1 VCNRNEATQIHLKIQ
16 SRNNLFFKE
25 TLWAVLFYSIAA
37 LLFFWP
43 ALRFFSTSLIG
54 PAEDNMFFYWALWHG
69 SESFANPA
77 FSFMHTQ
84 LIYYPEGI
92 SLFFCNYYY
101 YGLPITFF
109 LRFFFTLPLIHNLLI
124 FHTFVVAGVGAFYLI
139 RYLTAD
145 FKASLLGGFVFAFNP
160 SHFAHSLHHLTIA
173 SIQFIPFFALFFIK
187 TAREKTKTN
196 IFLAALFMTL
206 NALCD
211 WNYLVYDLIFILLG
225 SLYLL
230 WRWRANAWAALK
242 RIIWIPALSFVFLA
256 PLIMPMI
263 WSTIGRTFFKTLPGH
278 DIYVADFFSFFV
290 PHPYHLFS
298 ANSLIQKINNTF
310 TGNDWEKTAYLGVF
324 NLLLIGFA
332 ARHIWR
338 RAGKYFLG
346 LAAFMILA
354 MGVFPHF
361 LGRSLPVPLPYQ
373 LLQALPFF
381 SQARN
386 PSRII
391 VYAYLFLAILTAFS
405 LSHFLTWMRTKNHG
419 RMAWT
424 AILLLVFLDFY
435 TAGTAVTQVVL
446 PPCYAVI
453 QKDLDTNFGILELP
467 RDGARYMMYQTMHG
481 IPSVQGYM
489 GRRFEKTLTDS
500 LANDLKRLDVQ
511 KRMLVADRVKYI
523 VFFKKRLE
531 WDAAKPADVRYSKE
545 RAQAEAVY
553 SATYEKIF
561 SNDESAVFKVY

>member
-1 VCNRNEATQIHLKIQ
+1 MKIKTQNHSFLKE
-16 SRNNLFFKE
+16 N
-25 TLWAVLFYSIAA
+25 LWAVFFYGAAA

-43 ALRFFSTSLIG
+43 TLRFFSTSLIG

-69 SESFANPA
+69 SESFLNPA
-77 FSFMHTQ
+77 FSFMHTH

-92 SLFFCNYYY
+92 SLYFCNYYY
-101 YGLPITFF
+101 YGVFITFF
-109 LRFFFTLPLIHNLLI
+109 LRGFFTLPLIHNLLI
-124 FHTFVVAGVGAFYLI
+124 FHTFVVAGLGAFCLI

-187 TAREKTKTN
+187 TTREKTRIN

-211 WNYLVYDLIFILLG
+211 WNYLVYDLVFVLLG

-230 WRWRANAWAALK
+230 WRRRANAWEALK
-242 RIIWIPALSFVFLA
+242 RIIWIPALAFLFLA
-256 PLIMPMI
+256 PLIIPMI
-263 WSTIGRTFFKTLPGH
+263 SAAIGRTFFKILPGH

-298 ANSLIQKINNTF
+298 ANSLIQRINNAL
-310 TGNDWEKTAYLGVF
+310 TGNNWEKTAYLGIF

-332 ARHIWR
+332 ARHIWKQ
-338 RAGKYFLG
+338 AGKYFLG
-346 LAAFMILA
+346 LLTFMILA
-354 MGVFPHF
+354 MGVAPHF
-361 LGRSLPVPLPYQ
+361 LGRSLPLPMPYR
-373 LLQALPFF
+373 LIQALPFF

-405 LSHFLTWMRTKNHG
+405 LHHFLSGMQSKVRG
-419 RMAWT
+419 RMAWA

-435 TAGTAVTQVVL
+435 AADKAVTPVVL

-453 QKDLDTNFGILELP
+453 QKDLAGNFGILELP
-467 RDGARYMMYQTMHG
+467 RDSARYMMYQTMHG

-500 LANDLKRLDVQ
+500 LVNDLKHLDVQ
-511 KRMLVADRVKYI
+511 KKMLLANRVKYI
-523 VFFKKRLE
+523 VFFKKQLG
-531 WDAAKPADVRYSKE
+531 WAAAKPADAKYLQE
-545 RAQAEAVY
+545 RERIAAVY
-553 SATYEKIF
+553 AATYEKIF
-561 SNDESAVFKVY
+561 SNDESVVFKVY

>member
-1 VCNRNEATQIHLKIQ
+1 LKT
-16 SRNNLFFKE
+16 RTEN
-25 TLWAVLFYSIAA
+25 LWAVFFYGAAA
-37 LLFFWP
+37 LFFFWP

-69 SESFANPA
+69 SESFANPT

-92 SLFFCNYYY
+92 SLLFCNYYY

-109 LRFFFTLPLIHNLLI
+109 LRFLFTLPLIHNLLI
-124 FHTFVVAGVGAFYLI
+124 FHTFVVAGFGAFYLI

-173 SIQFIPFFALFFIK
+173 SIQFIPFFVLFFIK
-187 TAREKTKTN
+187 TAREKTKIN
-196 IFLAALFMTL
+196 IFFAALFMTL

-211 WNYLVYDLIFILLG
+211 WNYLVYDLIFILIG

-230 WRWRANAWAALK
+230 WRRRANAWEALK
-242 RIIWIPALSFVFLA
+242 RIIWIPALAFLFLA
-256 PLIMPMI
+256 PLIIPMI
-263 WSTIGRTFFKTLPGH
+263 SATIGRTFFKILPGH
-278 DIYVADFFSFFV
+278 DIYVADFFGFFV

-298 ANSLIQKINNTF
+298 ANGLIQKINGAF
-310 TGNDWEKTAYLGVF
+310 TGNDWEKTVYLGIV

-332 ARHIWR
+332 ARRIWE

-361 LGRSLPVPLPYQ
+361 LGRSLPLPLPYR
-373 LLQALPFF
+373 LIQALPFF

-405 LSHFLTWMRTKNHG
+405 LRYFLNGIKSKVRS
-419 RMAWT
+419 RMALA
-424 AILLLVFLDFY
+424 AIFLLVFLDFY
-435 TAGTAVTQVVL
+435 AISTAVTPVVL

-453 QKDLDTNFGILELP
+453 QKDTAADFGILELP
-467 RDGARYMMYQTMHG
+467 RDSARYMMYQTMHG
-481 IPSVQGYM
+481 IPCVQGYM
-489 GRRFEKTLTDS
+489 GRRFEKTLIDILDT
-500 LANDLKRLDVQ
+500 DLKRLDKQ
-511 KRMLVADRVKYI
+511 KKMLLANRVKYI
-523 VFFKKRLE
+523 VFFKKRME
-531 WDAAKPADVRYSKE
+531 WDAAKPADVKYLQE
-545 RAQAEAVY
+545 RERLAAVY
-553 SATYEKIF
+553 AATYEIIF
-561 SNDESAVFKVY
+561 SDDESVVFKVY

>member
-1 VCNRNEATQIHLKIQ
+1 
-16 SRNNLFFKE
+16 
-25 TLWAVLFYSIAA
+25 
-37 LLFFWP
+37 
-43 ALRFFSTSLIG
+43 
-54 PAEDNMFFYWALWHG
+54 MFFYWALWHG
-69 SESFANPA
+69 SESFLNPA
-77 FSFMHTQ
+77 FSFMHTH

-92 SLFFCNYYY
+92 SLYFCNYYY
-101 YGLPITFF
+101 YGVFITFF
-109 LRFFFTLPLIHNLLI
+109 LRAFFTLPLIHNLLI
-124 FHTFVVAGVGAFYLI
+124 FHTFVVAGLGAFCLI

-187 TAREKTKTN
+187 TTREKTRTN

-211 WNYLVYDLIFILLG
+211 WNYLVFDLVFVLLG

-230 WRWRANAWAALK
+230 WRRRANAWEALK
-242 RIIWIPALSFVFLA
+242 RIIWIPALAFLFLA
-256 PLIMPMI
+256 PLIIPMI
-263 WSTIGRTFFKTLPGH
+263 SASIGRTFFKILPGH

-298 ANSLIQKINNTF
+298 ANSLIQRINNAL
-310 TGNDWEKTAYLGVF
+310 TGNNWEKTAYLGIF

-332 ARHIWR
+332 ARHIWK

-346 LAAFMILA
+346 LLVFMILA
-354 MGVFPHF
+354 MGVSPHF
-361 LGRSLPVPLPYQ
+361 LGRSLPLPMPYR

-405 LSHFLTWMRTKNHG
+405 LRHFLSAMRSKVRG
-419 RMAWT
+419 RMVWA
-424 AILLLVFLDFY
+424 AIFLLVFLDFY
-435 TAGTAVTQVVL
+435 AADTAVTPVVL

-453 QKDLDTNFGILELP
+453 QKDLAGNFGILELP

-481 IPSVQGYM
+481 IPCVQGYM

-500 LANDLKRLDVQ
+500 LVNNLKRLDMQ
-511 KRMLVADRVKYI
+511 KKMLLANRVKYI
-523 VFFKKRLE
+523 VFFKKQLG
-531 WDAAKPADVRYSKE
+531 WAAAKPADAKYL
-545 RAQAEAVY
+545 QARELIAAVY
-553 SATYEKIF
+553 AATYEKIF
-561 SNDESAVFKVY
+561 SNDESVVFKVY

>member
-1 VCNRNEATQIHLKIQ
+1 MKTKTQNHGFLKE
-16 SRNNLFFKE
+16 N
-25 TLWAVLFYSIAA
+25 LWAVFFYSAAA

-43 ALRFFSTSLIG
+43 ALRFFLTSLIG

-69 SESFANPA
+69 SESFLNPA
-77 FSFMHTQ
+77 FSFMHTH

-92 SLFFCNYYY
+92 SLYFCNYYY
-101 YGLPITFF
+101 YGVFITFF
-109 LRFFFTLPLIHNLLI
+109 LRAFFTLPLIHNLLI
-124 FHTFVVAGVGAFYLI
+124 FHTFVVAGLGAFCLI

-145 FKASLLGGFVFAFNP
+145 FKASLLGGLVFAFNP

-187 TAREKTKTN
+187 TTREKTKTN

-230 WRWRANAWAALK
+230 WRRRANAWEALK
-242 RIIWIPALSFVFLA
+242 RIIWIPALALLFLA
-256 PLIMPMI
+256 PLIIPMI
-263 WSTIGRTFFKTLPGH
+263 SASIGRTFFKILPGH

-298 ANSLIQKINNTF
+298 ADSLIQRINNAL
-310 TGNDWEKTAYLGVF
+310 TGNNWEKTAYLGIF
-324 NLLLIGFA
+324 NLFLIGFA
-332 ARHIWR
+332 ARHIWK

-346 LAAFMILA
+346 LLAFMILA
-354 MGVFPHF
+354 MGVSPHF
-361 LGRSLPVPLPYQ
+361 LGRSLPLPMPYR

-405 LSHFLTWMRTKNHG
+405 LRHFLSGMRSKVRG
-419 RMAWT
+419 RMVWA

-435 TAGTAVTQVVL
+435 AADTTVTPVVL
-446 PPCYAVI
+446 PTCYAVI
-453 QKDLDTNFGILELP
+453 QKDLAGNFGILELP
-467 RDGARYMMYQTMHG
+467 RNGARYMMYQTMHG
-481 IPSVQGYM
+481 IPCVQGYM
-489 GRRFEKTLTDS
+489 GRRFEKTLTDN
-500 LANDLKRLDVQ
+500 LVNDLKRLDMQ
-511 KRMLVADRVKYI
+511 KKMLLANRVKYI
-523 VFFKKRLE
+523 VFFKKQLG
-531 WDAAKPADVRYSKE
+531 WDAAKPADAKYL
-545 RAQAEAVY
+545 QARELIAAVY

-561 SNDESAVFKVY
+561 SNDESVVFKVY

>member
-1 VCNRNEATQIHLKIQ
+1 LKIKTQ
-16 SRNNLFFKE
+16 NHSFLKE
-25 TLWAVLFYSIAA
+25 NLWAIFFYGAAA
-37 LLFFWP
+37 LIFFWP
-43 ALRFFSTSLIG
+43 TLRFFSTSLIG

-69 SESFANPA
+69 SESFLNPA
-77 FSFMHTQ
+77 FSFMHTH

-92 SLFFCNYYY
+92 SLYFCNYYY
-101 YGLPITFF
+101 YGVFITFF
-109 LRFFFTLPLIHNLLI
+109 LRGFFTLPLIHNLLI
-124 FHTFVVAGVGAFYLI
+124 FHTFVVAGLGAFCLI

-187 TAREKTKTN
+187 TAREKNKTN

-211 WNYLVYDLIFILLG
+211 WNYLVYDLVFVLLG

-230 WRWRANAWAALK
+230 WRRRANAWEALK
-242 RIIWIPALSFVFLA
+242 RIVWIPALAFLFLA
-256 PLIMPMI
+256 PLIIPMI
-263 WSTIGRTFFKTLPGH
+263 SAAIGRTFFKILPGH
-278 DIYVADFFSFFV
+278 DIYVADFFGFFV

-298 ANSLIQKINNTF
+298 ANSLIQRINNAL
-310 TGNDWEKTAYLGVF
+310 TGNNWEKTAYLGIF

-332 ARHIWR
+332 ARHIWKQ
-338 RAGKYFLG
+338 AGKYFLG
-346 LAAFMILA
+346 LLTFMILA
-354 MGVFPHF
+354 MGVAPHF
-361 LGRSLPVPLPYQ
+361 LGRSLPLPMPYR
-373 LLQALPFF
+373 LIQALPFF

-405 LSHFLTWMRTKNHG
+405 LHHFLSGMQSKVRG
-419 RMAWT
+419 QMAWA

-435 TAGTAVTQVVL
+435 AADKAVTPVVL

-453 QKDLDTNFGILELP
+453 QKDLAGNFGILELP
-467 RDGARYMMYQTMHG
+467 RDSARYMMYQTMHG

-500 LANDLKRLDVQ
+500 LVNDLKHLDVQ
-511 KRMLVADRVKYI
+511 KKMLLANRVKYI
-523 VFFKKRLE
+523 VFFKKQLG
-531 WDAAKPADVRYSKE
+531 WDAAKPADAKYLQE
-545 RAQAEAVY
+545 RERITAVY

-561 SNDESAVFKVY
+561 SNDESVVFKVY

>member
-1 VCNRNEATQIHLKIQ
+1 MKIKTQNHSFLKE
-16 SRNNLFFKE
+16 N
-25 TLWAVLFYSIAA
+25 LWAVFFYGAAA

-43 ALRFFSTSLIG
+43 TLRFFSTSLIG

-69 SESFANPA
+69 SESFLNPA
-77 FSFMHTQ
+77 FSFMHTH

-92 SLFFCNYYY
+92 SLYFCNYYY
-101 YGLPITFF
+101 YGVFITFF
-109 LRFFFTLPLIHNLLI
+109 LRGFFTLPLIHNLLI
-124 FHTFVVAGVGAFYLI
+124 FHTFVVAGLGAFCLI

-187 TAREKTKTN
+187 TTREKTRIN

-211 WNYLVYDLIFILLG
+211 WNYLVYDLVFVLLG

-230 WRWRANAWAALK
+230 WRRRANAWEALK
-242 RIIWIPALSFVFLA
+242 RIIWIPALAFLFLA
-256 PLIMPMI
+256 PLIIPMI
-263 WSTIGRTFFKTLPGH
+263 SAAIGRTFFKILPGH

-298 ANSLIQKINNTF
+298 ANSLIQRINNAL
-310 TGNDWEKTAYLGVF
+310 TGNNWEKTAYLGIF

-332 ARHIWR
+332 ARHIWKQ
-338 RAGKYFLG
+338 AGKYFLG
-346 LAAFMILA
+346 LLTFMILA
-354 MGVFPHF
+354 MGVAPHF
-361 LGRSLPVPLPYQ
+361 LGRSLPLPMPYR
-373 LLQALPFF
+373 LIQALPFF

-405 LSHFLTWMRTKNHG
+405 LHHFLSGMQSKVRG
-419 RMAWT
+419 RMAWA

-435 TAGTAVTQVVL
+435 AADKAVTPVVL

-453 QKDLDTNFGILELP
+453 QKDLAGNFGILELP
-467 RDGARYMMYQTMHG
+467 RDSARYMMYQTMHG

-500 LANDLKRLDVQ
+500 LVNDLKHLDVQ
-511 KRMLVADRVKYI
+511 KKMLLANRVKYI
-523 VFFKKRLE
+523 VFFKKQLG
-531 WDAAKPADVRYSKE
+531 WDAAKPADAKYLQE
-545 RAQAEAVY
+545 RERIAAVY
-553 SATYEKIF
+553 AATYEKIF
-561 SNDESAVFKVY
+561 SNDESVVFKVY

>member
-1 VCNRNEATQIHLKIQ
+1 LKTKTE
-16 SRNNLFFKE
+16 N
-25 TLWAVLFYSIAA
+25 LWAVFFYGAAA

-69 SESFANPA
+69 SESVLNPA
-77 FSFMHTQ
+77 FSLMHTH

-92 SLFFCNYYY
+92 GLYFCNYYY
-101 YGLPITFF
+101 YGVFITFF
-109 LRFFFTLPLIHNLLI
+109 LRAFFTLPLIHNLLI
-124 FHTFVVAGVGAFYLI
+124 FHTFVIGGIGAFFLI
-139 RYLTAD
+139 RYLTTD

-173 SIQFIPFFALFFIK
+173 SIQFIPFFVLFFIK
-187 TAREKTKTN
+187 TVREKTKTS
-196 IFLAALFMTL
+196 IILAALFMTL

-211 WNYLVYDLIFILLG
+211 WNYLVYDLVFIFLAA
-225 SLYLL
+225 LYLL
-230 WRWRANAWAALK
+230 WRRRAGAWEALK
-242 RIIWIPALSFVFLA
+242 RIAWIPALALLLLS
-256 PLIMPMI
+256 PLIVPMI
-263 WSTIGRTFFKTLPGH
+263 FASIGRIFFKILPGH
-278 DIYVADFFSFFV
+278 DIYVADFFSFFT

-298 ANSLIQKINNTF
+298 ANGFLRKINGMF
-310 TGNDWEKTAYLGVF
+310 TGNDWEKTAYLGIF

-332 ARHIWR
+332 ARHIWQR
-338 RAGKYFLG
+338 TWKYFLG
-346 LAAFMILA
+346 LLAFMILA
-354 MGVFPHF
+354 MGVSPHF
-361 LGRSLPVPLPYQ
+361 LGRSLSLPLPYR

-391 VYAYLFLAILTAFS
+391 VYAYLFLGILTAFA
-405 LSHFLTWMRTKNHG
+405 LRHFLAGMRSKVRG
-419 RMAWT
+419 RMAWA
-424 AILLLVFLDFY
+424 AIFLFVFLDFY
-435 TAGTAVTQVVL
+435 ATDTAVTPVVL

-453 QKDLDTNFGILELP
+453 QKDLAGNFGILELP

-500 LANDLKRLDVQ
+500 LVSDLKRLAVQ
-511 KRMLVADRVKYI
+511 KKMLLANRVKYI

-531 WDAAKPADVRYSKE
+531 WDPANPADGRNLKE
-545 RAQAEAVY
+545 REQAEAVY
-553 SATYEKIF
+553 AGFYEIIF
-561 SNDESAVFKVY
+561 SDDTSAVFKVY

>member
-1 VCNRNEATQIHLKIQ
+1 LKIKTQ
-16 SRNNLFFKE
+16 NHSFLKE
-25 TLWAVLFYSIAA
+25 NLWAVFFYGAAA

-43 ALRFFSTSLIG
+43 TLRFFSTSLIG

-69 SESFANPA
+69 SESFLNPA
-77 FSFMHTQ
+77 FSFMHTH

-92 SLFFCNYYY
+92 SLYFCNYYY
-101 YGLPITFF
+101 YGVFITFF
-109 LRFFFTLPLIHNLLI
+109 LRGFFTLPLIHNLLI
-124 FHTFVVAGVGAFYLI
+124 FHTFVVAGLGAFCLI

-187 TAREKTKTN
+187 TTREKTRIN

-211 WNYLVYDLIFILLG
+211 WNYLVYDLVFVLLG

-230 WRWRANAWAALK
+230 WRRRANAWEALK
-242 RIIWIPALSFVFLA
+242 RIIWIPALAFLFLA
-256 PLIMPMI
+256 PLIIPMI
-263 WSTIGRTFFKTLPGH
+263 SAAIGRTFFKILPGH

-298 ANSLIQKINNTF
+298 ANSLIQRINNAL
-310 TGNDWEKTAYLGVF
+310 TGNNWEKTAYLGIF

-332 ARHIWR
+332 ARHIWKQ
-338 RAGKYFLG
+338 AGKYFLG
-346 LAAFMILA
+346 LLTFMILA
-354 MGVFPHF
+354 MGVAPHF
-361 LGRSLPVPLPYQ
+361 LGRSLPLPMPYR
-373 LLQALPFF
+373 LIQALPFF

-405 LSHFLTWMRTKNHG
+405 LHHFLSGMQSKVRG
-419 RMAWT
+419 RMAWA

-435 TAGTAVTQVVL
+435 AADKAVTPVVL
-446 PPCYAVI
+446 PTCYAVI
-453 QKDLDTNFGILELP
+453 QKDLAGNFGILELP
-467 RDGARYMMYQTMHG
+467 RDSARYMMYQTMHG

-500 LANDLKRLDVQ
+500 LVNDLKHLDVQ
-511 KRMLVADRVKYI
+511 KKMLLANRVKYI
-523 VFFKKRLE
+523 VFFKKQLG
-531 WDAAKPADVRYSKE
+531 WDAAKPADAKYLQE
-545 RAQAEAVY
+545 RERIAAVY
-553 SATYEKIF
+553 AATYEKIF
-561 SNDESAVFKVY
+561 SNDESVVFKVY

>member
-1 VCNRNEATQIHLKIQ
+1 LKTKTE
-16 SRNNLFFKE
+16 N
-25 TLWAVLFYSIAA
+25 LWAVFFYSAAA
-37 LLFFWP
+37 LLFFQP

-69 SESFANPA
+69 SESFSNPA

-84 LIYYPEGI
+84 LIYYPQGI
-92 SLFFCNYYY
+92 SLLFCNYYY
-101 YGLPITFF
+101 YGLVITIF
-109 LRFFFTLPLIHNLLI
+109 LRYFFTLPLIHNLLI
-124 FHTFVVAGVGAFYLI
+124 FHTFVLGGLGAFFLI

-160 SHFAHSLHHLTIA
+160 SHFAHALHHLTIA
-173 SIQFIPFFALFFIK
+173 SIQFIPFFVLFFIK
-187 TAREKTKTN
+187 TSREKTRAN

-211 WNYLVYDLIFILLG
+211 WNYLVYDLVFVLLG

-230 WRWRANAWAALK
+230 WRRRAAAWQVLK
-242 RIIWIPALSFVFLA
+242 RIAWIPALAFLFLA
-256 PLIMPMI
+256 PLIIPMI
-263 WSTIGRTFFKTLPGH
+263 WASLGRAFFKNLPGH
-278 DIYVADFFSFFV
+278 DIYVADLFSFFT

-298 ANSLIQKINNTF
+298 ANGLIQKINGAF
-310 TGNDWEKTAYLGVF
+310 TGNNWEKTAYLGIT

-332 ARHIWR
+332 ARHIWQ

-361 LGRSLPVPLPYQ
+361 LGRSLPLPLPYR
-373 LLQALPFF
+373 LIQALPFF

-391 VYAYLFLAILTAFS
+391 AYAYLFLGILVAFA
-405 LSHFLTWMRTKNHG
+405 LRHFLAGRQATNRV
-419 RMAWT
+419 RMAWA
-424 AILLLVFLDFY
+424 AIFLLVFLDFY
-435 TAGTAVTQVVL
+435 ARTTAVTPVVL

-453 QKDLDTNFGILELP
+453 QKDTAADFGILELP

-481 IPSVQGYM
+481 IPCVQGYI

-500 LANDLKRLDVQ
+500 LVTDGTRLDAQ
-511 KRMLVADRVKYI
+511 KRMLRAKRVKYI
-523 VFFKKRLE
+523 VLFKKRLG
-531 WDAAKPADVRYSKE
+531 WNAANPADLTYAKE
-545 RAQAEAVY
+545 RKQAEAVY
-553 SATYEKIF
+553 AAVYEKIF
-561 SNDESAVFKVY
+561 SDDAAAVFKVY

>member
-1 VCNRNEATQIHLKIQ
+1 LKIKTQ
-16 SRNNLFFKE
+16 NHSFLKE
-25 TLWAVLFYSIAA
+25 NLWAVFFYGAAA

-43 ALRFFSTSLIG
+43 TLRFFSTSLIG

-69 SESFANPA
+69 SESFLNPA
-77 FSFMHTQ
+77 FSFMHTH

-92 SLFFCNYYY
+92 SLYFCNYYY
-101 YGLPITFF
+101 YGVFITFF
-109 LRFFFTLPLIHNLLI
+109 LRGFFTLPLIHNLLI
-124 FHTFVVAGVGAFYLI
+124 FHTFVVAGLGAFCLI

-187 TAREKTKTN
+187 TTREKTRIN

-211 WNYLVYDLIFILLG
+211 WNYLVYDLVFVLLG

-230 WRWRANAWAALK
+230 WRRRANAWEALK
-242 RIIWIPALSFVFLA
+242 RIIWIPALAFLFLA
-256 PLIMPMI
+256 PLIIPMI
-263 WSTIGRTFFKTLPGH
+263 SAAIGRTFFKILPGH

-298 ANSLIQKINNTF
+298 ANSLIQRINNAL
-310 TGNDWEKTAYLGVF
+310 TGNNWEKTAYLGIF

-332 ARHIWR
+332 ARHIWKQ
-338 RAGKYFLG
+338 AGKYFLG
-346 LAAFMILA
+346 LLTFMILA
-354 MGVFPHF
+354 MGVAPHF
-361 LGRSLPVPLPYQ
+361 LGRSLPLPMPYR
-373 LLQALPFF
+373 LIQALPFF

-405 LSHFLTWMRTKNHG
+405 LHHFLSGMQSKVRG
-419 RMAWT
+419 RMAWA

-435 TAGTAVTQVVL
+435 AADKAVTPVVL

-453 QKDLDTNFGILELP
+453 QKDLAGNFGILELP
-467 RDGARYMMYQTMHG
+467 RDSARYMMYQTMHG

-500 LANDLKRLDVQ
+500 LVNDLKHLDVQ
-511 KRMLVADRVKYI
+511 KKMLLANRVKYI
-523 VFFKKRLE
+523 VFFKKQLG
-531 WDAAKPADVRYSKE
+531 WAAAKPADAKYLQE
-545 RAQAEAVY
+545 RERIAAVY
-553 SATYEKIF
+553 AATYEKIF
-561 SNDESAVFKVY
+561 SNDESVVFKVY

>member
-1 VCNRNEATQIHLKIQ
+1 
-16 SRNNLFFKE
+16 
-25 TLWAVLFYSIAA
+25 
-37 LLFFWP
+37 
-43 ALRFFSTSLIG
+43 
-54 PAEDNMFFYWALWHG
+54 MFFYWALWHG
-69 SESFANPA
+69 SESFLNPA

-92 SLFFCNYYY
+92 SLYFCNYYY
-101 YGLPITFF
+101 YGVFITFF

-124 FHTFVVAGVGAFYLI
+124 FHTFVVAGLGAFCLI

-173 SIQFIPFFALFFIK
+173 SIQFIPFFVLFFIK
-187 TAREKTKTN
+187 TTREKTKTN

-211 WNYLVYDLIFILLG
+211 WNYLVFDLVFVLLG

-230 WRWRANAWAALK
+230 WRRRADAWETLR
-242 RIIWIPALSFVFLA
+242 RIIWIPALALLFLA

-263 WSTIGRTFFKTLPGH
+263 SALSGRTFFKILPGH

-290 PHPYHLFS
+290 PHSYHLFS
-298 ANSLIQKINNTF
+298 ANSLIQKINNAL
-310 TGNDWEKTAYLGVF
+310 TGNDWEKTAYLGMF

-332 ARHIWR
+332 ARHIWQ

-346 LAAFMILA
+346 LLVFMILA
-354 MGVFPHF
+354 MGVSPHF
-361 LGRSLPVPLPYQ
+361 LGRSLSLPMPYR
-373 LLQALPFF
+373 LIQALPFF

-405 LSHFLTWMRTKNHG
+405 LRHLLTGIKSKVRG
-419 RMAWT
+419 QMAWA
-424 AILLLVFLDFY
+424 AIFLLVFLDFY
-435 TAGTAVTQVVL
+435 AADTAVTPIVL
-446 PPCYAVI
+446 PPCYALI
-453 QKDLDTNFGILELP
+453 QKDLAKNFGILELP

-481 IPSVQGYM
+481 IPCVQGYM

-500 LANDLKRLDVQ
+500 LVNDLKHLDVQ
-511 KRMLVADRVKYI
+511 KRMLLANRVKYI

-531 WDAAKPADVRYSKE
+531 WDAAKPADAKYLKE
-545 RAQAEAVY
+545 REQIETVY
-553 SATYEKIF
+553 STTYEKIF
-561 SNDESAVFKVY
+561 SNAESVVFKVY